1 MVLGARHYARPVDF
15 DKQVCRHCPQSV
27 KSHNTFFCYPN
38 KHKGLLQTACAVDD
52 LKQNK
57 ALYVQLQNLNKKI
70 KCLNINI

>member
-38 KHKGLLQTACAVDD
+38 KHKGLH
-52 LKQNK
+52 
-57 ALYVQLQNLNKKI
+57 VQ
-70 KCLNINI
+70 